1 MVGNALEDPLARVG
15 REVFLD
21 LGTWGATGLAEG
33 DGFYLGLGFVAVQTR
48 IAGMTRNFNHP
59 METRSQLFNSPHIR
73 IQARL

>member
-1 MVGNALEDPLARVG
+1 
-15 REVFLD
+15 
-21 LGTWGATGLAEG
+21 LAEG